1 MDSSINSMAINY
13 SQNDDVVVPNN
24 SHVYRG
30 LEGDD
35 IYILTS
41 QITSE
46 KKISIVDTKGLN
58 KIQFVDNFQF
68 KETKFAKNAFQI
80 TLDNNSII
88 TINSAENFSY
98 EIGANATTNERG
110 ITYSYD
116 ELAVILGF
124 ENLPQIGAIENQS
137 SYEVIDDEL
146 KIKINEFKWNI
157 KKPESVGLES
167 SEVDKIMDYIKT
179 PSLNTQAAILIKGN
193 SIVSEF
199 YADGYDKDDLVTSWS
214 VAKSFSSTIIGIAID
229 EGYINS
235 VDDSIALYLPKWNK
249 EPQENISLKYL
260 LAMRSG
266 MDDHPGLGVYFQSD
280 MASYSLD
287 RAISREPGILFSYS
301 NEDSM
306 LLGRIIENATGL
318 NFQEY
323 ADTRLFDKL
332 NINETWWTDKN
343 GNTLTYAGLDMTPRE
358 FAKFGLMIAQ
368 EGKWLGEQIVSESW
382 IDEATSEFDNLA
394 SYGYQWWTSTISE
407 RGLGS
412 ARQDDYPF
420 FSALGLDGQY
430 IYVWPEKDLV
440 LVRFTKYQHQGNSDS
455 SVVDI
460 VTGTYHGTESGNMAI
475 YELENL
481 FYAVGDNLEDQI
493 VPTYLDFG

>member
-1 MDSSINSMAINY
+1 MDRSINSMAINY

-35 IYILTS
+35 VYILTS
-41 QITSE
+41 QIISG
-46 KKISIVDTKGLN
+46 KNISIVDTNGFN

-80 TLDNNSII
+80 TLDNNSVI
-88 TINSAENFSY
+88 TINAAQNFSY
-98 EIGANATTNERG
+98 EIGANATTNEKG
-110 ITYSYD
+110 IIYSYN
-116 ELAVILGF
+116 ELAAILGF
-124 ENLPQIGAIENQS
+124 ETLPLIGAVENIS
-137 SYEVIDDEL
+137 GYEVINDEL
-146 KIKINEFKWNI
+146 KIKINEFEWSI
-157 KKPESVGLES
+157 KNPESVGLES
-167 SEVDKIMDYIKT
+167 SEVDKMMDYIKT
-179 PSLNTQAAILIKGN
+179 PSFNTQAAILIKGN
-193 SIVSEF
+193 NIISEF

-235 VDDSIALYLPKWNK
+235 VDDSIALYLPEWNK

-260 LAMRSG
+260 LGMRSG

-280 MASYSLD
+280 MVSYSLN
-287 RAISREPGILFSYS
+287 REISREPGILFSYS

-318 NFQEY
+318 DFQEY

-332 NINETWWTDKN
+332 NINEKWWTDKN

-368 EGKWLGEQIVSESW
+368 EGKWLGEEIVSESW
-382 IDEATSEFDNLA
+382 VDEATSEFDNLA

-407 RGLGS
+407 SGLGT

-430 IYVWPEKDLV
+430 IYVWPENDLV
-440 LVRFTKYQHQGNSDS
+440 LVRFTKYQHQGNIES
-455 SVVDI
+455 SVVDFG
-460 VTGTYHGTESGNMAI
+460 TGTYHGTESGNMAI

-493 VPTYLDFG
+493 VPTYSDFG